1 MPPLKCLLGARLA
14 ALLGPGQV
22 YFKHTFQMLLTVQH
36 APLSVCV
43 CVLCVFAVC
52 HVCVEIVPAAGGPH
66 LAGLGSALS
75 RNWPPV
81 RLEWTVEPLTSSGRN
96 GSKVRH
102 SDSQWAQAANG
113 GTFLLV
119 ISASLYRHS

>member
-1 MPPLKCLLGARLA
+1 MFHS
-14 ALLGPGQV
+14 Q
-22 YFKHTFQMLLTVQH
+22 
-36 APLSVCV
+36 CV
-43 CVLCVFAVC
+43 CVFAVC
-52 HVCVEIVPAAGGPH
+52 HVYVEIVPAAGEPH

-75 RNWPPV
+75 SIR
-81 RLEWTVEPLTSSGRN
+81 SSASSELCGAFNFLRQKWIK
-96 GSKVRH
+96 SHRH